1 MSERINLFDL
11 KSERIRTLHFTWFAF
26 FISFY
31 IWFNLAPLM
40 NDIRSLLLWGIIGDP
55 VTYKGMDFAAW
66 MKLSL
71 AEVKGFVTQDQL
83 NQVTQQLKVLMI
95 LNIALTIPARI
106 AVGMLVD
113 KFGPRIL
120 FTFLLFTSGILCII
134 FATMDSFERL
144 AFMRFMMGFV
154 GAGFVI
160 GIRMIGEWF
169 PHKQVGLAEGI
180 YGGWGNFGSAGAAL
194 TIPTVS
200 LILATYFVAG
210 EESWRYAVGISGVVA
225 ILYSGVYYIAVRDT
239 PKGSTYFKPNKT
251 GAMEVTSPGDFV
263 LYLVMNIPLYIAL
276 AVLTWK
282 LGLLN
287 LLSSTTTNSIYVGLV
302 TMYLYQAYVVYSLN
316 KEIFT
321 TPVPE
326 IHRYQFKQVAVLNL
340 AYFCTFGSELA
351 VVSMLPLFYLDTFR
365 ESAGMTPVMAGLV
378 AASFAF
384 VNLIARP
391 GGGYISDTF
400 GRKKALLILLG
411 GLSLGYFFMNL
422 ISPSWYI
429 IFAVAITMFCS
440 FFVMAGEGAVFAVV
454 PLIKRRM
461 TGQIAGMTGAYGN
474 VGAVI
479 YLTTLSFVS
488 DQLFFLVIGASAL
501 VIMVFVALFL
511 DEPKGQM
518 AEVLPDGTVQMI
530 DVS

>member
-1 MSERINLFDL
+1 MSTESINLFDF

-40 NDIRSLLLWGIIGDP
+40 NSIRELLMTLLP
-55 VTYKGMDFAAW
+55 PEV
-66 MKLSL
+66 L
-71 AEVKGFVTQDQL
+71 AQSAEEQKKF
-83 NQVTQQLKVLMI
+83 VTQQLKVLMI

-113 KFGPRIL
+113 KFGPRIMY
-120 FTFLLFTSGILCII
+120 TFLLFVSGILCIL
-134 FATMDSFERL
+134 FSTMDTFERL
-144 AFMRFMMGFV
+144 AMMRFLMGFV

-194 TIPTVS
+194 TLPTVAV
-200 LILATYFVAG
+200 LLTGIGG
-210 EESWRYAVGISGVVA
+210 EEDNWRYAVALSGVVA
-225 ILYSGVYYIAVRDT
+225 IVYSFFYFMVARDT

-251 GAMEVTSPGDFV
+251 GAMEVTSAGDFV
-263 LYLVMNIPLYIAL
+263 LYLIMNVPLYIAL
-276 AVLTWK
+276 AVLNWK
-282 LGLLN
+282 LGLLQM
-287 LLSSTTTNSIYVGLV
+287 LSPTTVSSIYIVLLV
-302 TMYLYQAYVVYSLN
+302 IYLYQSYVVYQIN

-326 IHRYQFKQVAVLNL
+326 IHRYKFKNVAMLNL
-340 AYFCTFGSELA
+340 SYFCTFGSELA
-351 VVSMLPLFYLDTFR
+351 VVSMLPLFFLDSFSQT
-365 ESAGMTPVMAGLV
+365 AGMTQVVAGMV

-391 GGGYISDTF
+391 VGGFVSDRF

-411 GLSLGYFFMNL
+411 GLSIGYFLLTL
-422 ISPSWYI
+422 IAPSWGTWGAYSGVI
-429 IFAVAITMFCS
+429 LAVALAMFCS
-440 FFVMAGEGAVFAVV
+440 FFVMAGEGAVFALV

-461 TGQIAGMTGAYGN
+461 TGQIAGLTGAYGN

-479 YLTTLSFVS
+479 FLTTLSFVS
-488 DQLFFLVIGASAL
+488 DQMFFITIGCSAL
-501 VIMVFVALFL
+501 VVMVFVATFL

-530 DVS
+530 DVG